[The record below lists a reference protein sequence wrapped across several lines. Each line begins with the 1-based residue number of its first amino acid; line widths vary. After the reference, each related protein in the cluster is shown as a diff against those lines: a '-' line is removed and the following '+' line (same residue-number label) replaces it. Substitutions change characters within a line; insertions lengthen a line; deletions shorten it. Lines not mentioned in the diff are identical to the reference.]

1 MGKLM
6 AESHISMRDDFE
18 ITVPPID
25 ALVDIIGKVIGK
37 EGGVRMT
44 GGGFGGSVVALV
56 KDEMV
61 DAVKKVH
68 THTQTHTHTFHFTS
82 HTLTLHFTHTHT
94 HTHAHTHAHAL
105 DLIAPE
111 KSTYLAKTPPHP
123 LAPKAPCSIPHST
136 SLIFHSRNL
145 NLNLHRLWRRSTP
158 PRAAASTPPSSSQ
171 AQCKAPRCISK
182 LDYRDFLV
190 AQ

>member
-68 THTQTHTHTFHFTS
+68 THAHTYTHTDTYMHTKTYTYARTRIYV
-82 HTLTLHFTHTHT
+82 HTLY
-94 HTHAHTHAHAL
+94 
-105 DLIAPE
+105 LIAPG
-111 KSTYLAKTPPHP
+111 KSTCLAKNPCNPLYPQASCCISRSPSLIPHP
-123 LAPKAPCSIPHST
+123 
-136 SLIFHSRNL
+136 
-145 NLNLHRLWRRSTP
+145 
-158 PRAAASTPPSSSQ
+158 
-171 AQCKAPRCISK
+171 
-182 LDYRDFLV
+182 
-190 AQ
+190 

>member
-1 MGKLM
+1 LIGPPGALPQFECKQTRLMIVPLLQEGDIIKMGKLM

-68 THTQTHTHTFHFTS
+68 THA
-82 HTLTLHFTHTHT
+82 HTHT
-94 HTHAHTHAHAL
+94 HTYTYIYAHKNVHVRTHTHICTHTLL
-105 DLIAPE
+105 DSSREINIFGP
-111 KSTYLAKTPPHP
+111 KSL
-123 LAPKAPCSIPHST
+123 
-136 SLIFHSRNL
+136 
-145 NLNLHRLWRRSTP
+145 
-158 PRAAASTPPSSSQ
+158 
-171 AQCKAPRCISK
+171 
-182 LDYRDFLV
+182 
-190 AQ
+190 